1 MTADPS
7 AAPAAP
13 VARDA
18 DFPIDWQPG
27 DEELEW
33 EWDDMHTPR
42 AVPPL
47 SEDYIAA
54 LTGGF
59 AYRYATIGQPVAI
72 LARVWNGYTYFAL
85 RIDAPP
91 DEHEAVMK
99 AAPDLRR
106 GHIPLTAAYW
116 RRARPELQAMYRDI
130 DAITGDEPAAE
141 LAAAWERAWRHV
153 ERAWQIHFYAITGPY
168 QVLNDLADR
177 YEALVAG
184 GTAAEALELSA
195 GTIPELRDVEHGL
208 EELTAAAAGAPEVA
222 ARLQAE
228 PGPDLDEVGAL
239 PGGEG
244 FVAAVSEF
252 LGRHGHLGHVT
263 EDLMDPSWAEDPRPL
278 LVDIGRRLGQPARG
292 SVAERWADRAAAAE
306 ARAAKVRETLADR
319 PDELAAFEALLAT
332 AREIGPLTEGH
343 NYWIDRMAGDRL
355 RRLSRRIGRRLV
367 REGVLDD
374 AEDVAFLR
382 RAEVTDLITAPESRR
397 GLVEERRARHAAQSA
412 TRPPRKVGKVAE
424 PTGNEAP
431 AGDRFD
437 GARFEPVDEV
447 TLKGTGA
454 SAGIARGPARVVAG
468 PQDFTRVSPGDIVVA
483 PASNPG
489 WVPLFSIAGGFVTD
503 TGGVLSH
510 AAVVARE
517 FGLPAV
523 VGTGDGTLRIVDGT
537 MIEIDGA
544 TGLVRL
550 G

>member
-1 MTADPS
+1 MTPDPPS
-7 AAPAAP
+7 ATPPA
-13 VARDA
+13 D
-18 DFPIDWQPG
+18 DFPIAWQPG

-42 AVPPL
+42 AMPPL
-47 SEDYIAA
+47 SEDYLAA

-72 LARVWNGYTYFAL
+72 LGRVWNGYAYFAL

-99 AAPDLRR
+99 ASPELRR
-106 GHIPLTAAYW
+106 RHIPLTAAYW
-116 RRARPELQAMYRDI
+116 RRALPELRAMYREI
-130 DAITGDEPAAE
+130 DATTGDEPAAE
-141 LAAAWERAWRHV
+141 LAAAWERAWSHV

-177 YEALVAG
+177 YEALVPG

-195 GTIPELRDVEHGL
+195 GSIPEVRDVEQAL
-208 EELTAAAAGAPEVA
+208 EELTAAAEAAPEVA
-222 ARLQAE
+222 ARLQSGSA
-228 PGPDLDEVGAL
+228 PDLDEVRAL
-239 PGGEG
+239 PGGDG
-244 FVAAVSEF
+244 FVAAVAAF
-252 LGRHGHLGHVT
+252 LARHGHLGHVT
-263 EDLMDPSWAEDPRPL
+263 EDLMNPSWAEDPRPL
-278 LVDIGRRLGQPARG
+278 LVDIGRRLGQTVRA
-292 SVAERWADRAAAAE
+292 SVAERWAERTAAAE
-306 ARAAKVRETLADR
+306 ARAATVRAALADR
-319 PDELAAFEALLAT
+319 PDELADFEALLTT

-355 RRLSRRIGRRLV
+355 RRLTRRVGRRLV
-367 REGVLDD
+367 RDGVLGD
-374 AEDVAFLR
+374 AEDIAFLR
-382 RAEVTDLITAPESRR
+382 RAEVHGLITAPESRH

-412 TRPPRKVGKVAE
+412 IRPPRKVGRVSE
-424 PTGNEAP
+424 PSGDDAP
-431 AGDRFD
+431 ASDRFG
-437 GARFEPVDEV
+437 GARFDPVDEV

-454 SAGIARGPARVVAG
+454 SAGVARGPARVVAG
-468 PQDFTRVSPGDIVVA
+468 PGDFSRVRPGDIVVA

-537 MIEIDGA
+537 TIEIDGA